1 MHDCKSIKDF
11 TFVNK
16 IKTSKIVF
24 LVANELTEVVD
35 FSTLNKLDVLD
46 QQSNKIQGT
55 KINRLLDTQRNL
67 IWERIKLK
75 GADFAGTWD

>member
-46 QQSNKIQGT
+46 
-55 KINRLLDTQRNL
+55 
-67 IWERIKLK
+67 
-75 GADFAGTWD
+75 